1 MNLTELNQHLTVENL
16 WKTLCLPVENCEYSS
31 VPPEV
36 TVLLRS
42 HHVGW
47 RALIASA
54 MRMVLIV
61 EKVTGNVFI
70 RTCYSIYKRATLPLS
85 FFSTRIPLRSGGGRS
100 TW

>member
-1 MNLTELNQHLTVENL
+1 MILTELNQHLTVENL
-16 WKTLCLPVENCEYSS
+16 WKTLRLPVENCEFSS

-54 MRMVLIV
+54 
-61 EKVTGNVFI
+61 I
-70 RTCYSIYKRATLPLS
+70 RI
-85 FFSTRIPLRSGGGRS
+85 RIIGVKSDRKCVHSHILFDI
-100 TW
+100 

>member
-1 MNLTELNQHLTVENL
+1 MNLTELNKHLTVENL

-54 MRMVLIV
+54 IRIRIIV

-70 RTCYSIYKRATLPLS
+70 RTYYSVIQMCTLPLS
-85 FFSTRIPLRSGGGRS
+85 FFSTPIPLRSGGGRS